1 MPYFQ
6 CPRCGGTD
14 SFGQWEQRFNSQ
26 NISYRDNHNRQ
37 VGTSNGGFGVSNV
50 RQQYCRSCMSVK
62 MDLKFTQKDFKILG
76 IAILLFLGVS
86 LILNLGGLIITGI
99 SALVWAISVSLPE
112 LSLPQDTS
120 FFIFSSGFFL
130 LGLLVVATYRKLW
143 IRKEDKKFLRDRFYR
158 PKPPRSKKLMFVWF
172 TLLFAFANLCYL
184 IYVG

>member
-1 MPYFQ
+1 
-6 CPRCGGTD
+6 
-14 SFGQWEQRFNSQ
+14 
-26 NISYRDNHNRQ
+26 

-76 IAILLFLGVS
+76 FAILLFVGVS
-86 LILNLGGLIITGI
+86 LLLTLGGLIITGI
-99 SALVWAISVSLPE
+99 SALVWAISVSLQE
-112 LSLPQDTS
+112 LSIPQDTS
-120 FFIFSSGFFL
+120 FFIYSSGFFL

-158 PKPPRSKKLMFVWF
+158 PKPPRSKKLMFGWF
-172 TLLFAFANLCYL
+172 TLLFVFANLCYL